1 MTEADLRA
9 VAAGLRGV
17 ALETPLVEAREVGE
31 RAGGPVRL
39 KAEHLQP
46 VGAFKIRGA
55 WTAVSRL
62 GPAERARG
70 IVTHSSGNHGQ
81 AIALAGRRSG
91 LRTVVVMPDTA
102 PAIKV
107 EGVRRHGAEVVQ
119 VSGPASERGRVAE
132 ALVASD
138 GLVLVPPYESHDVVA
153 GQATCALEILD
164 TWPEGSAILVPVG
177 GGGLLAGTCAA
188 VRALRPATR
197 VIGVEPVGAPK
208 LSRALEAGHPVTLDH
223 TASLADGLL
232 PMRLGTIPFGYI
244 EGVVREV
251 VQVTDQEIADAVRFL
266 CHRMALRIEPSGAA
280 TVAALLAGKVS
291 ATGGVTAILS
301 GGNVDPDLFG
311 RLVA

>member
-1 MTEADLRA
+1 MTEAELRA
-9 VAAGLRGV
+9 TAEGLHGV
-17 ALETPLVEAREVGE
+17 ALVTPLIEAAELGRRCGGE
-31 RAGGPVRL
+31 VRL
-39 KAEHLQP
+39 KGEHLQP

-62 GPAERARG
+62 SAGERARG

-81 AIALAGRRSG
+81 ALAFAGKRAG
-91 LRTVVVMPDTA
+91 IRTVVVMPESA

-107 EGVRRHGAEVVQ
+107 EGVRRHGAEVIAVT
-119 VSGPASERGRVAE
+119 GPANERGRVADE
-132 ALVASD
+132 LAARD

-164 TWPEGSAILVPVG
+164 AWEGVGTIVAPVG

-188 VRALRPATR
+188 VQAIRPAVR

-208 LSRALEAGHPVTLDH
+208 LSRALEAGAPVTLDH

-232 PMRLGTIPFGYI
+232 PMRIGSIPFGYI
-244 EGVVREV
+244 QHAVQDVI
-251 VQVTDQEIADAVRFL
+251 QVTDEEIAEAVRFL
-266 CHRMALRIEPSGAA
+266 YARMGLRIEPSGAA
-280 TVAALLAGKVS
+280 TVAAVLAGRVP
-291 ATGGVTAILS
+291 ANGGVAAILS
-301 GGNVDPDLFG
+301 GGNVDPDLFA

>member
-1 MTEADLRA
+1 MTEAELRTT
-9 VAAGLRGV
+9 AAGLRGV
-17 ALETPLVEAREVGE
+17 ALATPLVEAAELGRQC
-31 RAGGPVRL
+31 GGDIRL
-39 KAEHLQP
+39 KGEHLQP

-62 GPAERARG
+62 STEERARG

-81 AIALAGRRSG
+81 ALAFAGRRAG
-91 LRTVVVMPDTA
+91 VRTVVVMPDTA

-107 EGVRRHGAEVVQ
+107 EGVRRHGAEIVT
-119 VSGPASERGRVAE
+119 VSGPASERGRVADVL
-132 ALVASD
+132 AAQD

-164 TWPEGSAILVPVG
+164 AWPEAGTILAPVG

-188 VRALRPATR
+188 VRAIRPAVR

-208 LSRALEAGHPVTLDH
+208 LSRALDAGEPVTLDH

-232 PMRLGTIPFGYI
+232 PMRIGSIPFGYLRD
-244 EGVVREV
+244 VVHDV
-251 VQVTDQEIADAVRFL
+251 IQVSDDEIAAAVRFL
-266 CHRMALRIEPSGAA
+266 YARMGLRIEPSGAA
-280 TVAALLAGKVS
+280 TVAALLTGRVPAG
-291 ATGGVTAILS
+291 GGVAAILS
-301 GGNVDPDLFG
+301 GGNVDPDLFA